1 MFGVDDE
8 EAAASV
14 SYQDDA
20 VAELLLFVK
29 ALPADQ
35 RQNAI
40 SVIKAL
46 ARTFHAEGDKVVAL
60 PWKDIVSIAWKHVKE
75 HWLSSAAAVLRQS
88 GRERL
93 KADWMAAWQRQ
104 KHIIAEELAEIER
117 ALELE
122 AQQVSP
128 P

>member
-8 EAAASV
+8 DRQPSI

-20 VAELLLFVK
+20 VEELLLFVK
-29 ALPADQ
+29 ALPVEQ

-60 PWKDIVSIAWKHVKE
+60 PWKDIVSIAWKHVSE
-75 HWLSSAAAVLRQS
+75 HWLSSAAAVVRKS

-93 KADWMAAWQRQ
+93 KAEWMAAWQRK
-104 KHIIAEELAEIER
+104 KHIIAEELALIER
-117 ALELE
+117 ELE
-122 AQQVSP
+122 AEVSP